1 MTALAM
7 KVREDVEGVEDNTAN
22 NYMQRSDHR
31 HTPYNNLPPSPPQYS
46 VSPLSMS
53 FTGTRLTTNTT
64 MPISEA
70 TFKPIMKV
78 DQSLS
83 TNVNSFSK

>member
-1 MTALAM
+1 M
-7 KVREDVEGVEDNTAN
+7 KVREDVEEVEDNTAN
-22 NYMQRSDHR
+22 NYMQRSDHQ

-46 VSPLSMS
+46 VSPLSML

-64 MPISEA
+64 MPISEV
-70 TFKPIMKV
+70 TCKPIIKMGGPISKYL
-78 DQSLS
+78 DI